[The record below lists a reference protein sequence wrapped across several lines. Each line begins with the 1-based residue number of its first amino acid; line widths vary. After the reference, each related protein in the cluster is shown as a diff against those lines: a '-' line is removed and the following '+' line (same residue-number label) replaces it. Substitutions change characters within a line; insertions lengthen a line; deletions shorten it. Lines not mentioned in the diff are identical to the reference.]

1 MNGSDG
7 IAPLKSQK
15 GEIIFND
22 AEKAT
27 LLNEYFG
34 SVYTTDNNLIDLSS
48 LPSECYSNSQCVFF
62 SFSSQVYKM
71 PKRKWCSWTRLSASN
86 TV

>member
-1 MNGSDG
+1 MNGSNG

-15 GEIIFND
+15 GEIISND

-27 LLNEYFG
+27 LLNGYFG
-34 SVYTTDNNLIDLSS
+34 SVYTTDNNLIDLFT

-62 SFSSQVYKM
+62 LH
-71 PKRKWCSWTRLSASN
+71 PI
-86 TV
+86 